1 MPNRTFVDTLQHAV
15 ADGGRRQAWDAV
27 LEGFQKAFQAD
38 TASVIWSPGGGAATY
53 AAVRNLPERMAT
65 DYVDRYQYLDELRPL
80 IHQPLHQGRI
90 YLYSRVARERM
101 TRSEFYNDFIL
112 RNGIVDGVGGV
123 FRLADGNLAL
133 GGQFE
138 STPHHVPELLPIFN
152 LTIARLRLFAN
163 QRERDRHLRA
173 ARDGPALRDDATYLT
188 LDANGRIDD
197 LVEGAYELGYA
208 NDLAVGGDGST
219 ILRQMLAGTATPD
232 HPSIP
237 RRSTLVMA
245 EGALLRC
252 RMWAIGEAG
261 GAAADAETSAWIVE
275 LRPMNSVDL
284 GAHERVSDLLD
295 LTSRETT
302 LSLLIAAGLS
312 LRSAAIAMGITYESA
327 RTYTKRI
334 QQKLELSSHA
344 ELALTIRTI
353 ISHEDL

>member
-1 MPNRTFVDTLQHAV
+1 MPNRTFVETLQHAV
-15 ADGGRRQAWDAV
+15 ANGVRRQNWDAV
-27 LEGFQKAFQAD
+27 LEGFQKAFHAD

-53 AAVRNLPERMAT
+53 AAVRNLPDRMSA

-80 IHQPLHQGRI
+80 IHQPEHQGRI

-123 FRLADGNLAL
+123 FRLADGDLAL

-138 STPHHVPELLPIFN
+138 RMPRHVPELLPIFN
-152 LTIARLRLFAN
+152 LTIARLRLFADA
-163 QRERDRHLRA
+163 QARDRRLQAIRQGLQA
-173 ARDGPALRDDATYLT
+173 RDDATYLT
-188 LDANGRIDD
+188 LDQSGRVTS
-197 LVEGAYELGYA
+197 LVEGAYEIGYA
-208 NDLAVGGDGST
+208 HDLTAGADGSA
-219 ILRQMLAGTATPD
+219 ILRQMLAETTEPENAAA
-232 HPSIP
+232 P
-237 RRSTLVMA
+237 RRSTLVTA
-245 EGALLRC
+245 EGGLLRC
-252 RMWAIGEAG
+252 QMWAIDGRDATLTNR
-261 GAAADAETSAWIVE
+261 AASAWLVE

-284 GAHERVSDLLD
+284 GAHERIAFLLN

-312 LRSAAIAMGITYESA
+312 LRNAAIAMGITYESA

-334 QQKLELSSHA
+334 QQKLDLSSHS

-353 ISHEDL
+353 IAHEDL